1 MQLLIVNRKII
12 LCGVG
17 KSGII
22 ANKISA
28 TLSSIGTPSFLFQQ
42 MIVLMETW
50 VVSQEKMF

>member
-1 MQLLIVNRKII
+1 MQLLIVNQKII

-28 TLSSIGTPSFLFQQ
+28 TLSSIGSPSFSLSQ
-42 MIVLMETW
+42 MTVLMVIW
-50 VVSQEKMF
+50 VVYLKKMF